1 MQNWAR
7 RDELLPLCALCSW
20 RCSAVL
26 FLLLLA
32 FK

>member
-20 RCSAVL
+20 RYSAVL